1 MNWQEVEARAWFAT
15 EYFQQHSELA
25 HLTLLLHLQLQ
36 AVAHPIPLHE
46 HRQNVQVGMQQLHER
61 TLLHLWTPSLPAK
74 LRTMPLL
81 QMKLSALL
89 ALLSPLLAFST

>member
-1 MNWQEVEARAWFAT
+1 VNWQEVEVRACFVT
-15 EYFQQHSELA
+15 EYFQQHSEHP
-25 HLTLLLHLQLQ
+25 HLKLHLHLQP
-36 AVAHPIPLHE
+36 VAHPIPL
-46 HRQNVQVGMQQLHER
+46 QQQQQYVQVGMQQLHER